1 MVKIKS
7 DNPNADG
14 DVDSVDYSS
23 TPSGAVHGLPWW
35 LSGKE
40 SACNAEDSGDAG
52 LIPGSGRSSGG
63 GHGNPL
69 QYSCLENPMD
79 RGAWQATVYSIAK
92 SQTQLSA
99 SGMYNDRSILEEYAD
114 SYKTKYVL
122 YHTTMD
128 YY

>member
-1 MVKIKS
+1 MLTGMWRAWIIH
-7 DNPNADG
+7 P
-14 DVDSVDYSS
+14 
-23 TPSGAVHGLPWW
+23 LPAGMSMGW
-35 LSGKE
+35 LSGKK

-69 QYSCLENPMD
+69 QDSCLENPMD
-79 RGAWQATVYSIAK
+79 RGAWQAIVYSIAK

-114 SYKTKYVL
+114 SYKTKHAL